1 MLKTAAFEKR
11 FFPDLEALSPEK
23 AEVLRFHGDVIPG
36 SAVMVLRSPDGT
48 PEEDLL
54 RGGSFLGAGFLEAMQ
69 NYRVRKEEPG
79 HAFYNVQMDFALD
92 FRDSEAVTAME
103 MLLQALTERC
113 AELKANEPEHPIAL
127 TYWVRLDARETRA
140 FFERFGF
147 REAYRCY
154 RMARALSEENED
166 TEAEGTLTAAGDERI
181 TEMDLRDPAAMK
193 RYIEGTREA
202 YGVPDSEDE
211 MRFRILRQGARVFTI
226 EEKSFVTVWDLG
238 HGDAATENVFTR
250 KEFRR
255 EGLSKKLLEGVA
267 EILRKEGQS
276 RLLLNVYPKFAAPA
290 LRMYR
295 SLGYKRLYTLLEM
308 HKMF

>member
-1 MLKTAAFEKR
+1 MLRTAAFEER
-11 FFPDLEALSPEK
+11 FFPEMEALSPEK

-36 SAVMVLRSPDGT
+36 SAVMVLRNPDGT
-48 PEEDLL
+48 TGEDLL
-54 RGGSFLGAGFLEAMQ
+54 PGASFLGAGFLEAMQ

-92 FRDSEAVTAME
+92 FRDPEAVPAME

-113 AELKANEPEHPIAL
+113 AALKEREPENRLAL

-140 FFERFGF
+140 FFEQYGF

-154 RMARALSEENED
+154 RMARALSGENVAP
-166 TEAEGTLTAAGDERI
+166 EAALTAAGDERI
-181 TEMDLRDPAAMK
+181 TEMDLLDPTAMK

-211 MRFRILRQGARVFTI
+211 MRFRILREGARVFTI

-295 SLGYKRLYTLLEM
+295 SLGYRRIYTLLEM